1 MKNYQ
6 SEVEEAV
13 KSIHPEKNDYQVSF
27 ETNKGNILV
36 DLFFD
41 KAPDHCFNILGLAK
55 SGFYNNL
62 TFHRI
67 IDGFVIQAGCP
78 KGDGTGGPGYNIK
91 AEFNERPHTLGV
103 LSMARAQDPN
113 SAGSQ
118 FFICL
123 GDVPYLN
130 GNYTA
135 FGKVNDTAGLEVVK
149 SIGKVKTGAGD
160 KPLEKVVILKAAVLE
175 TPKN

>member
-6 SEVEEAV
+6 QEVEEAV
-13 KSIHPEKNDYQVSF
+13 KSVHPDKNNYQVSF
-27 ETNKGNILV
+27 ETTKGNMLV

-41 KAPDHCFNILGLAK
+41 KAPDHCFNILGLVKA
-55 SGFYNNL
+55 GFYDNI
-62 TFHRI
+62 TFHRV

-78 KGDGTGGPGYNIK
+78 EGTGTGGPGYHIK
-91 AEFNERPHTLGV
+91 AEFNDYPHTLGV

-123 GDVPYLN
+123 GDVPYLD

-135 FGKVNDTAGLEVVK
+135 FGKVSGSEGIEVLK
-149 SIGKVKTGAGD
+149 SIGKVQTGAGD
-160 KPLEKVVILKAAVLE
+160 KPVEEVKILKASVLE
-175 TPKN
+175 TPKG